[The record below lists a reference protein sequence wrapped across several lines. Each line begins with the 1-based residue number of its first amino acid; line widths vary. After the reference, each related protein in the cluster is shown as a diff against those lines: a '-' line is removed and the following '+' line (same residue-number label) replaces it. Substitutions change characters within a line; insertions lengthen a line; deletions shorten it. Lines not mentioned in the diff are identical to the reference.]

1 MPTSRLWTYGLLA
14 VLLLLRMPSLAQ
26 PSGADQA
33 LYAYVGT
40 RILEGELPY
49 RDAWDQ
55 KPPAIHL
62 IYAGLYGLWPHE
74 SVVAAA
80 DLAAAALIAL
90 LLIPLGHRLTG
101 RRGAGIA
108 AACLFLLL
116 GDPTFN
122 RLGGVRIR
130 AQCETFIALAAT
142 GALLLAVRHASARSA
157 SGERRGPRVG
167 LFAAGFLA
175 GVAFT
180 LKYNAGTYLGV
191 ALLPLLTQADRFRPR
206 WRDAG
211 VVLAGAAVPV
221 AAMLAIFAGGG
232 ALDALYRATIE
243 YNLDYSGET
252 YAHPLGI
259 IGYLLTFPIAHA
271 RIDALWMVGGLGCLV
286 LLAGWL
292 RTRTGWVLLL
302 PVAWV
307 AAACLSIAI
316 NGSRGLPQYFVQAAP
331 ALALAAGMGASR
343 LWPAAGIAPALR
355 PAARAAVILLVAF
368 GAWRVSDFD
377 KIPRNAAHD
386 LAYLTGRIS
395 KEAHLARY
403 GAQRED
409 KYSALAVHRLA
420 EYLRARTRPEDRVY
434 IFGFSPGAYV
444 QAERISASRFFWSRP
459 ILVGFHAGAPGY
471 GADGVLRDL
480 QTGSPAVV
488 VLQIADWAPPPGD
501 SATFFLSSPVLAPW
515 LQANYRR
522 VTGLEDYDIWERSPR
537 GPVSVDPAIERE
549 VFDLDLQ
556 PVGLQKPLDRGVLLE
571 LVHRLPHLGP
581 RVEPLEDQVRGR
593 SR

>member
-1 MPTSRLWTYGLLA
+1 MRWTFALLA
-14 VLLLLRMPSLAQ
+14 ALLLLRVPSLVQ

-33 LYAYVGT
+33 LYTYVGS
-40 RILEGELPY
+40 RILQGELPY

-62 IYAGLYGLWPHE
+62 IYAGLYALWPHE

-80 DLAAAALIAL
+80 DLAAAALVAL
-90 LLIPLGHRLTG
+90 LLIPLGQRLSG
-101 RRGAGIA
+101 ARGAGVA

-142 GALLLAVRHASARSA
+142 GALLLAVRHVSTRPA
-157 SGERRGPRVG
+157 SGERPGPAVG
-167 LFAAGFLA
+167 LFVAGVLA

-180 LKYNAGTYLGV
+180 LKYNAGTYLAV
-191 ALLPLLTQADRFRPR
+191 ALLPLLTPAERGRAG
-206 WRDAG
+206 WRNAA

-221 AAMLAIFAGGG
+221 VVMLAIFAGGG

-252 YAHPLGI
+252 YAHPLGLA
-259 IGYLLTFPIAHA
+259 GYLLTFPVAHA
-271 RIDALWMVGGLGCLV
+271 RIDALWLVGGLGCIV

-292 RTRTGWVLLL
+292 RTRAGWALLL

-307 AAACLSIAI
+307 AAACLSIAV

-343 LWPAAGIAPALR
+343 LWPATAIAPGLR
-355 PAARAAVILLVAF
+355 PAARAAAMLLVAY
-368 GAWRVSDFD
+368 GAWRVNDFD

-403 GAQRED
+403 GAQRDD

-420 EYLRARTRPEDRVY
+420 EYLRARTAPRDRIY

-444 QAERISASRFFWSRP
+444 LADRTSASRFFWSRP
-459 ILVGFHAGAPGY
+459 ILVGFHASSPGY
-471 GADGVLRDL
+471 GADGVLADL
-480 QTGSPAVV
+480 RAGNPVV
-488 VLQIADWAPPPGD
+488 IVLQIADWAPPPGD
-501 SATFFLSSPVLAPW
+501 SATFFLNSPVLSPW
-515 LQANYRR
+515 LHANYRR
-522 VTGLEDYDIWERSPR
+522 VTTLEDYDIWEPSPPGTVSL
-537 GPVSVDPAIERE
+537 GPPVQRE
-549 VFDLDLQ
+549 VFDPRFQ
-556 PVGLQKPLDRGVLLE
+556 PVGPQKPLDRGVLLE
-571 LVHRLPHLGP
+571 PVDPLPHPGP
-581 RVEPLEDQVRGR
+581 RMEPLENQVRGR